1 MQNVFNPYN
10 GFLQSLSFHV
20 IVLKSQ
26 LGGNGRRKKLKTE
39 IGKKRIDR
47 KRSEGKSRL
56 WKSGDG
62 CDFQ

>member
-1 MQNVFNPYN
+1 MSWILIFTFVPYYWN
-10 GFLQSLSFHV
+10 K
-20 IVLKSQ
+20 IKSH
-26 LGGNGRRKKLKTE
+26 LGGNGRRKKLRTE
-39 IGKKRIDR
+39 MSKKERTDR